1 MKKDID
7 FELLVRLHSK
17 GMNDYEIGRIMN
29 LDGTTV
35 KKYRE
40 HLNIPKNIY
49 RRKISE
55 EQKKLISKKRKD
67 WLKNNPDKHPWR
79 NKDKFQSKPCSKVKQ
94 FLSNKNILFV
104 EEFNPNIPDRFFS
117 IDIALPDKKIALEIN
132 GNQHY
137 DRDGKL
143 KTYYQERHDLLVS
156 YGWTVFEIHYSHCF
170 DIEKWDNFS
179 DIILEKNKEFEFDY
193 FNYVPKIKT
202 KSLKIKEQN
211 KKIKPLIIK
220 NKKTIQNYC
229 KCGSPIRTE
238 AKNCVACNGIKNRKV
253 KNRPSVTE
261 LKNLL
266 AKYSMVEIGKLYG
279 VSDNAV
285 RKWLKPEKVIQKPD

>member
-1 MKKDID
+1 MRKNID
-7 FELLVRLHSK
+7 FELLVRLHSRD
-17 GMNDYEIGRIMN
+17 MNDYEIGRVMS
-29 LDGTTV
+29 LDGATV

-40 HLNIPKNIY
+40 QLNIPKNIY
-49 RRKISE
+49 KRKISE
-55 EQKKLISKKRKD
+55 EQKRLISKKRKE

-79 NKDKFQSKPCSKVKQ
+79 NRDKFQSKPCSRVKE

-104 EEFNPNIPDRFFS
+104 EEFKPDIPNRFFS

-143 KTYYQERHDLLVS
+143 KKYYQERHNLLVS

-170 DIEKWDNFS
+170 DIDKWDNFS
-179 DIILEKNKEFEFDY
+179 NFILKKDKEFDFDY

-202 KSLKIKEQN
+202 KSIKVKKIKTPVIKEQKRINN
-211 KKIKPLIIK
+211 KK
-220 NKKTIQNYC
+220 IQNYC
-229 KCGSPIRTE
+229 ECGSPIRKK
-238 AKNCVACNGIKNRKV
+238 ARNCIHCNGIKNRKV
-253 KNRPSVTE
+253 KNRPSITE
-261 LKNLL
+261 LKDLL
-266 AKYSMVEIGKLYG
+266 SKHSMVEIGKLYG

-285 RKWLKPEKVIQKPD
+285 RKWLK